1 MRLLAL
7 TSFFVFIVLVTVTPG
22 QTKPADSDP
31 VMQGSA
37 TYSMPQSAIDAE
49 IAGTVVVAIR
59 IDDNGKP
66 TNAVLVSGPMW
77 PCDAR
82 PTAELKELSSTL
94 SETMMKL
101 RFAPAVKDGKPIA
114 QEVGLK
120 ITLKNPKLVPVVEI
134 DATTG
139 KRIATQISGGVLN
152 GKAKDL
158 PKPSYPAEARA
169 NRESGLV
176 KIEIL
181 IDEEGRV
188 IRAGAVEGAPLLQN
202 AAREA
207 ACRAKFLPTQLMG
220 NPIKVSG
227 VLTYNFVP

>member
-7 TSFFVFIVLVTVTPG
+7 TSFFVFIVLVTVTAG
-22 QTKPADSDP
+22 QTKPVDSDP
-31 VMQGSA
+31 VIQGSV
-37 TYSMPQSAIDAE
+37 TYSLPQSAIDAE

-59 IDDNGKP
+59 VDDNGKP
-66 TNAVLVSGPMW
+66 AKALRVSGPMW
-77 PCDAR
+77 PCDAK
-82 PTAELKELSSTL
+82 PVAALQEFSSTL

-114 QEVGLK
+114 KEVGLK
-120 ITLKNPKLVPVVEI
+120 IALKNPKLVPVVEI
-134 DATTG
+134 DATG
-139 KRIATQISGGVLN
+139 KRRATQISGGVLN

-188 IRAGAVEGAPLLQN
+188 IRAGAVEGAPFLQN

-220 NPIKVSG
+220 NPVKVSG